1 MTRKTGCPAPS
12 SPPDDTDLR
21 ALVNLF
27 EGGSFEAAVQK
38 AAALTKVYPNSASV
52 WNMYAAAL
60 QETGQLDTAMAAFHR
75 AAELAPENS
84 KLVYNL
90 ARLHQK
96 RNEHE
101 TAIRLLER
109 TTELQPDWAKAHL
122 MLGLSLKKLGH
133 IQEAIASYTRA
144 AALSPE
150 DARIQNSLGA
160 LLEQDD
166 RFEEAIQSFQRAISL
181 RPDYPEAHYNL
192 GNILK
197 KSDQLGRAITSYQR
211 ALKLKPDFSE
221 AWLNL
226 GNTLFDQE
234 RYDHSLR
241 CFDKVISLRPNDMSA
256 LKRRG
261 RALIANGDVD
271 MAKVLFE
278 DLLSRFS
285 DDPDIHFRLGQVH
298 KAQGDMVRA
307 IGRYSEAY
315 RLDSNHGGAI
325 VALLSAPTGSL
336 SSDMIQM
343 LDQSRDRTSAGLS
356 ADKRLFLKAHVRR
369 HCGDLEG
376 AWETYVQAN
385 AVIHSRDQDLARKT
399 IQDHERTLA
408 LLRTRH
414 APSTPPP
421 RDDDLV
427 SLFILGPSRSGK
439 TTLETALGTSP
450 HIKRGYENPPFIPMI
465 QESAAAFGLR
475 STKRLLDLTAE
486 AQADFLARYRAR
498 LKASCMGRHVFTDT
512 SPHRVFNV
520 WEIADMVPNAFFV
533 FVQRD
538 PLDTAVDIFK
548 KHYQSANHYA
558 YHPGTIYHHVAWYR
572 QVQDIL
578 VEQLGPR
585 AIVIEHEALRA
596 DPAQALTRIE
606 AMLGRALGCA
616 EPPALPER
624 ATQETAVFRSHFEAM
639 LKRQ

>member
-1 MTRKTGCPAPS
+1 MTRKTGYPALS
-12 SPPDDTDLR
+12 STPGDTDLR

-27 EGGSFEAAVQK
+27 ESKAFEAAVQK
-38 AAALTKVYPNSASV
+38 AAALIKLYPNSPSI
-52 WNMYAAAL
+52 WNMYGAAL
-60 QETGQLDTAMAAFHR
+60 QETGHLDAAMSAFQR
-75 AAELAPENS
+75 AAELDPENF
-84 KLVYNL
+84 KLIYNL
-90 ARLHQK
+90 ARLHQRK
-96 RNEHE
+96 GAHE
-101 TAIRLLER
+101 TAIQILARA
-109 TTELQPDWAKAHL
+109 TELQPDWPKAHF
-122 MLGLSLKKLGH
+122 MLGLSFKKLGR

-150 DARIQNSLGA
+150 DAGIQNSLGA
-160 LLEQDD
+160 LLEQV
-166 RFEEAIQSFQRAISL
+166 EQVGEAIDCFEKAISL

-192 GNILK
+192 GNTLK
-197 KSDQLGRAITSYQR
+197 KIDQPDKAISSYR
-211 ALKLKPDFSE
+211 KALNLKPDFSE
-221 AWLNL
+221 AWFNL
-226 GNTLFDQE
+226 GNTLYDQE

-278 DLLSRFS
+278 DLLSRCP

-315 RLDSNHGGAI
+315 RLDANHGGAT

-336 SSDMIQM
+336 SSNMIHM
-343 LDQSRDRTSAGLS
+343 LDQNRDRTSAGLS

-369 HCGDLEG
+369 HRGDLEA

-385 AVIHSRDQDLARKT
+385 AAIHSRDQDLALKT

-421 RDDDLV
+421 GDNDLV

-486 AQADFLARYRAR
+486 AKADFLARYRAR
-498 LKASCMGRHVFTDT
+498 LKAICKGRPVFTDT
-512 SPHRVFNV
+512 SPHRIFNV

-558 YHPGTIYHHVAWYR
+558 YHPVTIYHHVTWYR

-578 VEQLGPR
+578 VDQLGER
-585 AIVIEHEALRA
+585 AIVIDYEELQRA
-596 DPAQALTRIE
+596 PVKALTQIE
-606 AMLGRALGCA
+606 EMLGMPLGYA
-616 EPPALPER
+616 HPTSLPKQDSR
-624 ATQETAVFRSHFEAM
+624 ETAVFRSYFEFH
-639 LKRQ
+639 LKRE